1 MKKALIILFGLMI
14 SNLALAQNEVKQ
26 DTISKKL
33 EEVII
38 KTEKKVFT
46 NKNGNLKVDV
56 ANSIL
61 KSVPNTID
69 LVSKLPNVII
79 DANKETINIIGK
91 GNPLLYID
99 NQKVSINDLNALSV
113 DEIKSIEIIN
123 NPSAKYEAEGRVVI
137 LIARKLSKKE
147 GFKIDLTETASVK
160 KRFNN
165 YVGINAS
172 IKKRN

>member
-1 MKKALIILFGLMI
+1 MKKALIILFCLII
-14 SNLALAQNEVKQ
+14 SNLALAQNEIKQ

-38 KTEKKVFT
+38 KNEKKVFT

-79 DANKETINIIGK
+79 GDNKETISIIGK

-99 NQKVSINDLNALSV
+99 NQKVSINDLNTLSV
-113 DEIKSIEIIN
+113 YEIKSIEII
-123 NPSAKYEAEGRVVI
+123 
-137 LIARKLSKKE
+137 
-147 GFKIDLTETASVK
+147 
-160 KRFNN
+160 
-165 YVGINAS
+165 
-172 IKKRN
+172 